1 MTFKELNFFYELCEN
16 PKVSLVAKELNIS
29 QSAISIAI
37 KSLEN
42 KLGEPLFDRI
52 GKKLVLNERGRYF
65 YEKTHD
71 HYIALLDTQNLF
83 KENGIKGSLKVASS
97 KTVSAFIM
105 PQIYYGFLSKYKEV
119 ELQTDTL
126 NSSLIISKVLNG
138 ELDIGLIE
146 TDCGELD
153 IIKEKLL
160 DDEIIIVTGDEKSE
174 KECYIDSV
182 KKKWLL
188 RESGSGT
195 KEIFFKALQKHAK
208 QIDVFMELHEMQEI
222 KSLLLNHK
230 DTVSAIS
237 KVAVAKEIEDKKLFE
252 VKLKNFEF
260 KREFSLIYHK
270 NKTRNKLFCTFKD
283 FIKDSFVTFS

>member
-71 HYIALLDTQNLF
+71 HYIALLDTRDLF
-83 KENGIKGSLKVASS
+83 KKERIKGSLKIAAS
-97 KTVSAFIM
+97 KTTSGFVMSEL
-105 PQIYYGFLSKYKEV
+105 YYRFLSKYEGVKLE
-119 ELQTDTL
+119 TNTL
-126 NSSLIISKVLNG
+126 NSSLIIQQVLNG
-138 ELDIGLIE
+138 QIDMGVIE
-146 TDCGELD
+146 TDCNELD

-270 NKTRNKLFCTFKD
+270 NKTRNKLFETFRE
-283 FIKDSFVTFS
+283 FITESFVTFS

>member
-71 HYIALLDTQNLF
+71 HYIALLDTRDLF
-83 KENGIKGSLKVASS
+83 KKERIKGSLKIAAS
-97 KTVSAFIM
+97 KTTSGFVMSEL
-105 PQIYYGFLSKYKEV
+105 YYRFLSKYEGVKLE
-119 ELQTDTL
+119 TNTL
-126 NSSLIISKVLNG
+126 NSSLIIQQVLNG
-138 ELDIGLIE
+138 QIDMGVIE
-146 TDCGELD
+146 TDCDELD

-160 DDEIIIVTGDEKSE
+160 DDEIIIVTGDEKSK
-174 KECYIDSV
+174 KECYIDNV

-270 NKTRNKLFCTFKD
+270 NKTRNKLFETFRE
-283 FIKDSFVTFS
+283 FITESFVTFS